1 LTIRRQQVSKFPAE
15 DSWWMWSAEAD
26 FFIYLMKSKQ
36 QKIKEL
42 EECRKLLEKA
52 NSLILFGFSKIP
64 AIEFTRLRKD
74 IKKEA
79 TLKIIKKRLLKIGFR
94 EKDIEIDPRE
104 IYSGQ
109 LGTIFVLGDIGKVI
123 LKMKDLLNLDQF
135 KLLGIYDLIGK
146 EMKEE
151 EIVEILVKSPSRENL
166 LGRLIG
172 LIGNPIYNLISSL
185 RSPLA
190 NLLYI
195 LNQRSKK

>member
-1 LTIRRQQVSKFPAE
+1 
-15 DSWWMWSAEAD
+15 
-26 FFIYLMKSKQ
+26 MKSKQ

-42 EECRKLLEKA
+42 EECKKLLEKA

-64 AIEFTRLRKD
+64 AMEFIRLRKD

-109 LGTIFVLGDIGKVI
+109 LGIIFVLGDIGKVI

-166 LGRLIG
+166 FGRLIG
-172 LIGNPIYNLISSL
+172 LIGSPIYNLISSL
-185 RSPLA
+185 KNPLA

-195 LNQRSKK
+195 LEQRSKK